1 LLGPL
6 LLAYM
11 AYIQRDGRVPFRFM
25 ERISLTDYVFYGV
38 VTFAAFLAIWRL
50 IGAFCGEV
58 PTYAWV
64 THSIYE
70 TSAVIA
76 YNFLVAITEESFKVA
91 FTNIVA
97 RVWHVSYHTMRMV
110 VIGFG
115 ILGVGLWA
123 YLHVAIGGHSLAYAG
138 IVFVSGLVIFVI
150 VYHKHNYIPT
160 TVAHGVWNVWV
171 DLLRFLS

>member
-1 LLGPL
+1 
-6 LLAYM
+6 M

-25 ERISLTDYVFYGV
+25 ERISLTDYAFYGV
-38 VTFAAFLAIWRL
+38 VTFGAFLAIWLL
-50 IGAFCGEV
+50 IRAFWPEV

-70 TSAVIA
+70 TSAIIA
-76 YNFLVAITEESFKVA
+76 YDFLVAITEESFKVA

-97 RVWHVSYHTMRMV
+97 RVWHVSYRTMRMV
-110 VIGFG
+110 VIGCG

-123 YLHVAIGGHSLAYAG
+123 YLHVAIGGHTLAFSG
-138 IVFVSGLVIFVI
+138 IAFVSGLVIFAI

-160 TVAHGVWNVWV
+160 TIAHGVWNVV
-171 DLLRFLS
+171 ADLPFLL